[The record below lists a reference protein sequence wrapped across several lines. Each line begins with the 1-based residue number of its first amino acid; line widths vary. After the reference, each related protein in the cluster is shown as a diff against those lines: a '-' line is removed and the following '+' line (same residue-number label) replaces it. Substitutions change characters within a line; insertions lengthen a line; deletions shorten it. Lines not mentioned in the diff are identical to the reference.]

1 MCVGTCVSCNE
12 LATCSGCFCA
22 SRPVPTGSDSSSLIT
37 LSTTRQRLAEAGWMN
52 VNVLCCVFGQRLSP
66 AREQVESAGRK
77 SAKHVRPSCKAEAPV
92 DGDETTE
99 SPVHLG
105 LRLFGTPQHHF
116 HPSWVELVPSS
127 SIRQPPPPV

>member
-1 MCVGTCVSCNE
+1 M
-12 LATCSGCFCA
+12 
-22 SRPVPTGSDSSSLIT
+22 
-37 LSTTRQRLAEAGWMN
+37 
-52 VNVLCCVFGQRLSP
+52 
-66 AREQVESAGRK
+66 ESAGRK

-116 HPSWVELVPSS
+116 HPSFVELVPNQDHGGCWSPPQPQPAERQEYSSS